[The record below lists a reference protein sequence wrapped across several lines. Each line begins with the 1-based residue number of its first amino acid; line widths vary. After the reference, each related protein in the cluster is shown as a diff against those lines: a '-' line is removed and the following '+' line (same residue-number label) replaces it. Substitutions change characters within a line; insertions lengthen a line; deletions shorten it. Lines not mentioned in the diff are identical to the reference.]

1 MKRREFVRLLSG
13 AAAAIPFAAHAQQG
27 ERVRRIG
34 VLMHTNPDN
43 PDSQVRL
50 AALRQGLQQAG
61 WSIGRNLRIDISW
74 SSGDVPRLQKGA
86 ADLIAL
92 GPDVVVAGVGPT
104 TQALQRA
111 SHSVPIVMAQSV
123 DPVGAGFV
131 NSLSRPKGNTTGF
144 MQFEYGLS
152 GKWLDLLKE
161 IVPRMS
167 RVGVVRDNETGTGSV
182 VGTGQWAAIQTLA
195 SGVELSPI
203 NVGTAADAERD
214 MATFAQE
221 PNGGLIVVVGS
232 IVTIQHKLIIALAA
246 KHRMPVVYPY
256 RFFVEAGGL
265 ASYGPDLADL
275 YRRAAGYVDRI
286 LKGEK
291 PADLPVQAPTKYEL
305 AINLKT
311 AKALG
316 LTLSPTLLARADEV
330 IE

>member
-1 MKRREFVRLLSG
+1 VNRREFVRLLGG
-13 AAAAIPFAAHAQQG
+13 AAATVPFAAHAQQG

>member
-1 MKRREFVRLLSG
+1 VNRREFVRLLSG
-13 AAAAIPFAAHAQQG
+13 AAAAVPFAAHAQQG

>member
-1 MKRREFVRLLSG
+1 VNRREFVRLLGG
-13 AAAAIPFAAHAQQG
+13 AAAAVPFAAHAQQG